1 MFPTHHEEQK
11 GNYSLDSKESIM
23 YVWLCVCTY
32 TYIWEK
38 ESHTYIWE
46 RKTETEWGRSR
57 REREKKA
64 IKLMQ
69 VGCHKVIDISRAEQ
83 FTVWKRRRALA

>member
-1 MFPTHHEEQK
+1 M
-11 GNYSLDSKESIM
+11 
-23 YVWLCVCTY
+23 
-32 TYIWEK
+32 
-38 ESHTYIWE
+38 
-46 RKTETEWGRSR
+46 
-57 REREKKA
+57 RERETEREREGGRKEREKGREGRRGRERGKKA

>member
-1 MFPTHHEEQK
+1 MGRGGK
-11 GNYSLDSKESIM
+11 GK
-23 YVWLCVCTY
+23 
-32 TYIWEK
+32 
-38 ESHTYIWE
+38 
-46 RKTETEWGRSR
+46 GGG
-57 REREKKA
+57 KKA

>member
-1 MFPTHHEEQK
+1 MWRGGWRGRREGAK
-11 GNYSLDSKESIM
+11 G
-23 YVWLCVCTY
+23 
-32 TYIWEK
+32 
-38 ESHTYIWE
+38 
-46 RKTETEWGRSR
+46 

>member
-1 MFPTHHEEQK
+1 MREYERVR
-11 GNYSLDSKESIM
+11 E
-23 YVWLCVCTY
+23 
-32 TYIWEK
+32 
-38 ESHTYIWE
+38 E
-46 RKTETEWGRSR
+46 RKERRIEGGGRGG
-57 REREKKA
+57 EKKA

>member
-1 MFPTHHEEQK
+1 MFPYTQEEQ
-11 GNYSLDSKESIM
+11 NIY
-23 YVWLCVCTY
+23 
-32 TYIWEK
+32 
-38 ESHTYIWE
+38 E
-46 RKTETEWGRSR
+46 RKSERKRERGGEREREGGRG

-69 VGCHKVIDISRAEQ
+69 VRCHKVIDISRAEQ

>member
-1 MFPTHHEEQK
+1 MRE
-11 GNYSLDSKESIM
+11 G
-23 YVWLCVCTY
+23 
-32 TYIWEK
+32 
-38 ESHTYIWE
+38 E
-46 RKTETEWGRSR
+46 RKRGRGREGKRERR
-57 REREKKA
+57 REGRVEGGGRGKKA